1 MQIYS
6 QWYIF
11 TECEICVDTTRGG
24 DIQIHSW
31 LKLVGNVT
39 TCSQPLVAQHHFSY
53 HLIHHQHQQGIG
65 AVAVVV
71 WVHG

>member
-6 QWYIF
+6 QWYIL
-11 TECEICVDTTRGG
+11 TECEICIDSTRG

-39 TCSQPLVAQHHFSY
+39 TYSQPLVALHHVS
-53 HLIHHQHQQGIG
+53 
-65 AVAVVV
+65 
-71 WVHG
+71 